1 MQLSVTGRGVE
12 LDSVLRGH
20 IAERLGAI
28 LGKYFRT
35 AIEAHVVFSKEAH
48 LDRADIS
55 LHIGRRIVVN
65 AVASASDLPA
75 AFDAAAERLGKQMR
89 RFKRRLRDHRSRPGG
104 VEIGRSEGLEQEA
117 QEENPDGAFAEEAD
131 RKERA

>member
-12 LDSVLRGH
+12 LESALRGH

-28 LGKYFRT
+28 LGRYFGS

-55 LHIGRRIVVN
+55 LHIGRRILVN
-65 AVASASDLPA
+65 AAASAPDLLA
-75 AFDAAAERLGKQMR
+75 AFDAAAERLGKQLR
-89 RFKRRLRDHRSRPGG
+89 RSKRRLRDHRAHAEDA
-104 VEIGRSEGLEQEA
+104 EIGSAGSPGPKA
-117 QEENPDGAFAEEAD
+117 
-131 RKERA
+131 